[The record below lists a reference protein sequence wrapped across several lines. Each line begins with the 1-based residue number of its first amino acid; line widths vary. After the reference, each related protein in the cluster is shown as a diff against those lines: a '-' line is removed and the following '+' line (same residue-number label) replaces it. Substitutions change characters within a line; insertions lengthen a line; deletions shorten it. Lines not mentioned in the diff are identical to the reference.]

1 MNQKKSIPEKNV
13 KMQILA
19 RNLALSL
26 KKQAPEEFG
35 EPVFYTKV
43 YFGKCG
49 GEILTIESHI
59 DGEFCKYINNNGA
72 IILQDGSETALKAK
86 TFAHY
91 TYEKSE
97 KNVDGTGCAMCRLHI
112 YWS

>member
-1 MNQKKSIPEKNV
+1 
-13 KMQILA
+13 MQILA

-26 KKQAPEEFG
+26 KKQAPEGFG
-35 EPVFYTKV
+35 ETLSHTKV

-49 GEILTIESHI
+49 DEILTIESHI
-59 DGEFCKYINNNGA
+59 DGEFRKYINNNGA
-72 IILQDGSETALKAK
+72 IILQDGSETALKAE

-97 KNVDGTGCAMCRLHI
+97 KKLMLLDVQCV
-112 YWS
+112 